1 MATPTVTVIR
11 SDLSGVGISDQR
23 LRQNGFTR
31 TRIIDVVPRRSS
43 PPNFEAAQN
52 ERPSPPATKASIE
65 ALPIIHIVK
74 HEEECAVCL
83 LEFQVG
89 EKAKE
94 MPCKHR
100 YHSSCI
106 NKWLEIH
113 GSCPVCRYKM
123 PVEIPELVSSSI
135 NQYPLEI
142 NNTLLAHPIQRRI
155 QNFEFTSFGF

>member
-11 SDLSGVGISDQR
+11 SDLSGVDISDQR
-23 LRQNGFTR
+23 LRQNGFIR

-43 PPNFEAAQN
+43 PPNFEAADQN

-65 ALPIIHIVK
+65 ALPIIQIV
-74 HEEECAVCL
+74 ENEGECAICL

-89 EKAKE
+89 GKAKE

-100 YHSSCI
+100 YHSNCI

-123 PVEIPELVSSSI
+123 LK
-135 NQYPLEI
+135 
-142 NNTLLAHPIQRRI
+142 LLY
-155 QNFEFTSFGF
+155 